1 MIVFHGFSYSEN
13 QHHYIQSAYAIL
25 SNGLLQRVQCG
36 MPVDNG
42 YKCLSCTTN
51 SMHLL
56 FMVCFFIGC
65 VFFSSW
71 EILGSVELYFQQK
84 ITCSSEV
91 VSYT

>member
-1 MIVFHGFSYSEN
+1 MGSVTVTIN
-13 QHHYIQSAYAIL
+13 TTIQSAYAIL
-25 SNGLLQRVQCG
+25 SNGLLQECNAECRLIMATNVFLVQ
-36 MPVDNG
+36 
-42 YKCLSCTTN
+42 LIACT
-51 SMHLL
+51 SSSW
-56 FMVCFFIGC
+56 CAFIDC

>member
-51 SMHLL
+51 SMYLL
-56 FMVCFFIGC
+56 FMVCFLSA
-65 VFFSSW
+65 VFFFHHGKFWDLLSFIFSR
-71 EILGSVELYFQQK
+71 K
-84 ITCSSEV
+84 
-91 VSYT
+91 